1 MIAEGLKGNCSVTE
15 VDLVSL
21 GGMLVRFELLT
32 RVFQSDNQRSR
43 HLMSSS
49 SSNLICS
56 GLGEVMDIFVKLK
69 ITEGLRQGHGA
80 DKGIA
85 ITNRDGAKCLFLSFE
100 RLEQID
106 LDKFDFKDKFVRMLS
121 HDMV

>member
-1 MIAEGLKGNCSVTE
+1 MIAEGLKGTCRVTK

-21 GGMLVRFELLT
+21 GGMLVRFVLLT
-32 RVFQSDNQRSR
+32 CAEQSGNDGISLPVRQ
-43 HLMSSS
+43 
-49 SSNLICS
+49 
-56 GLGEVMDIFVKLK
+56 E

-85 ITNRDGAKCLFLSFE
+85 LTFGVHYFGSRDDDLQCQFLSFE

>member
-1 MIAEGLKGNCSVTE
+1 MVQVGNSLTDAGGRLIAEGLKGNCSVTK

-21 GGMLVRFELLT
+21 GGMLVRFVLLT
-32 RVFQSDNQRSR
+32 CAEQSGNDGISFPVRQ
-43 HLMSSS
+43 
-49 SSNLICS
+49 
-56 GLGEVMDIFVKLK
+56 E

-106 LDKFDFKDKFVRMLS
+106 PETFDFEYKSVSLLAR
-121 HDMV
+121 